1 MLVVLRSTLAAALAT
16 VAFSSLAAP
25 VTLFA
30 TLSGAAE
37 APPNAS
43 PGTGVA
49 VVEYDPVAHTM
60 SVDLSFDGLLGTVT
74 ASHIHCCTAV
84 AEAGTAGV
92 ATPLPTFPGFP
103 SGVTSGIYAETFD
116 LTLASSWNPAFIAAH
131 GGTPA
136 GAEADFAAGLL
147 SGRAYWN
154 IHTTLFTPGEIRG
167 FLVVPEPA
175 TALLA
180 ALAVGFVASRRRPVR
195 QPDHARPAPD
205 HA

>member
-1 MLVVLRSTLAAALAT
+1 MFAVLRSALAAALAT
-16 VAFSSLAAP
+16 TALSSLAAP
-25 VTLFA
+25 VVLYA
-30 TLSGAAE
+30 ALSGAAE

-43 PGTGVA
+43 PGSGIA

-60 SVDLSFDGLLGTVT
+60 SVDVSFDGLLGTVT

-84 AEAGTAGV
+84 PEAGTAGV

-103 SGVTSGIYAETFD
+103 SDVTSGSYAATFD

-147 SGRAYWN
+147 GGRAYWN
-154 IHTTLFTPGEIRG
+154 IHTTLFRGGEIRG
-167 FLVVPEPA
+167 FLFVPEPA

-180 ALAVGFVASRRRPVR
+180 AMAVGFVASRRRP
-195 QPDHARPAPD
+195 AGA
-205 HA
+205 A